1 MDPTMIVRQSP
12 RPWELFFIMRGSIV
26 PLIWPQ
32 MLVVALISV
41 AVTFLE
47 THGYLHIAP
56 IAALPFS
63 LIGVALS
70 IFSAFRNTASYDR
83 WWEARKILGTMV
95 IDARGLS
102 RQAIAYLAAD
112 AAAARRL
119 AFYATAFS
127 DLVRCHLR
135 DEKPDEAALR
145 HLDAEDR
152 ERVLKAQHAPNRL
165 LWCMSQTVAAA
176 LAKGQISAQMA
187 QTLEE
192 RVSALSADLTA
203 AERIKLTPLPFAYSL
218 LLHRTAYLFC
228 FLLPFGLADS
238 MGLWTPLIAAIVSY
252 TFFGLDALGDE
263 LVAPFG
269 TTQNSLP
276 VMTICRTI
284 EVNILED
291 LGEDNLPALPRPKG
305 FVLG

>member
-1 MDPTMIVRQSP
+1 MIVRKSP
-12 RPWELFFIMRGSIV
+12 RPWELFFILRGSIV
-26 PLIWPQ
+26 PQIWPQ
-32 MLVVALISV
+32 MLVVALISI
-41 AVTFLE
+41 AVTLLE
-47 THGYLHIAP
+47 TRGYVHIAP

-83 WWEARKILGTMV
+83 WWEARKILGSMV

-102 RQAIAYLAAD
+102 RQSIAYLSPD
-112 AAAARRL
+112 PVTARRL
-119 AFYATAFS
+119 ALYATAFS

-135 DEKPDEAALR
+135 DERPDEDALR
-145 HLDAEDR
+145 HLDAVDR
-152 ERVLKAQHAPNRL
+152 ELVTRAKHAPNRL
-165 LWCMSQTVAAA
+165 LARMSGAIAAA
-176 LAKGQISAQMA
+176 LSQGQVSAQMA

-192 RVSALSADLTA
+192 KVSALSTDLTA

-252 TFFGLDALGDE
+252 TFFGLDVLGDE

-276 VMTICRTI
+276 VMAICRTI
-284 EVNILED
+284 EINVLED
-291 LGEDNLPALPRPKG
+291 LGETDLPAVPMPKD
-305 FVLG
+305 FVLA

>member
-1 MDPTMIVRQSP
+1 MIVRKNP
-12 RPWELFFIMRGSIV
+12 RPWELFFILRGSIV
-26 PLIWPQ
+26 PQIWPQ

-41 AVTFLE
+41 TVTLLE
-47 THGYLHIAP
+47 TRGYIHVAP

-83 WWEARKILGTMV
+83 WWEARKILGAMV

-102 RQAIAYLAAD
+102 RQAIAYLATDPAT
-112 AAAARRL
+112 ARRL
-119 AFYATAFS
+119 ALYATAFS

-135 DEKPDEAALR
+135 DEKPDEEALR
-145 HLDAEDR
+145 HLDAGDR
-152 ERVLKAQHAPNRL
+152 ELVLNARHAPNRL
-165 LWCMSQTVAAA
+165 LARMSGAIADA
-176 LAKGQISAQMA
+176 LSQGQIPAQLA

-238 MGLWTPLIAAIVSY
+238 MGLWAPLIAAIVSY
-252 TFFGLDALGDE
+252 TFFGLDVLGDE

-276 VMTICRTI
+276 VMAICRTI

-291 LGEDNLPALPRPKG
+291 LGETDLPSLPKPKD
-305 FVLG
+305 FVLV

>member
-1 MDPTMIVRQSP
+1 VIVRKSP
-12 RPWELFFIMRGSIV
+12 RPWELFFILRGSIV
-26 PLIWPQ
+26 PQIWPQ
-32 MLVVALISV
+32 MLVVTLISV
-41 AVTFLE
+41 TVTLLE
-47 THGYLHIAP
+47 TRGYIHVAP

-112 AAAARRL
+112 PATARRL
-119 AFYATAFS
+119 ALYATAFS

-135 DEKPDEAALR
+135 DEKPDEEALR
-145 HLDAEDR
+145 HLDAGDR
-152 ERVLKAQHAPNRL
+152 ELVLNAQHAPNRL
-165 LWCMSQTVAAA
+165 LACMSGAIAAA
-176 LAKGQISAQMA
+176 LSQGQIPAQMA

-252 TFFGLDALGDE
+252 TFFGLDVLGDE

-276 VMTICRTI
+276 VMALCRTI
-284 EVNILED
+284 EINILED
-291 LGEDNLPALPRPKG
+291 LGETELPSVPKPKD
-305 FVLG
+305 FVLV

>member
-1 MDPTMIVRQSP
+1 MIVRKNP
-12 RPWELFFIMRGSIV
+12 RPWELLFIMRGSIV
-26 PLIWPQ
+26 PQIWPQ
-32 MLVVALISV
+32 MLAVALISV
-41 AVTFLE
+41 TVTLLE
-47 THGYLHIAP
+47 TRFYLHVAT

-83 WWEARKILGTMV
+83 WWEARKILGAMV

-102 RQAIAYLAAD
+102 RQALAYLSAD
-112 AAAARRL
+112 PATARRL
-119 AFYATAFS
+119 ALYATAFS

-135 DEKPDEAALR
+135 DEVPDEAALR
-145 HLDAEDR
+145 HLNAGDR
-152 ERVLKAQHAPNRL
+152 ALVVGSQHGPNRVLAL
-165 LWCMSQTVAAA
+165 MSTAIAGA
-176 LAKGQISAQMA
+176 LGRGQISAQMA
-187 QTLEE
+187 QTIEE

-238 MGLWTPLIAAIVSY
+238 MGLWTPLIAVIVSY

-276 VMTICRTI
+276 VMAICRTI
-284 EVNILED
+284 EINILED
-291 LGEDNLPALPRPKG
+291 LGETELPAVPKPKD
-305 FVLG
+305 FVLA

>member
-1 MDPTMIVRQSP
+1 MIVRNNP

-26 PLIWPQ
+26 PQIWPQ
-32 MLVVALISV
+32 MLVVALISI
-41 AVTFLE
+41 AVTLLE
-47 THGYLHIAP
+47 TRGYLHVPP

-83 WWEARKILGTMV
+83 WWEARKILGAMV

-102 RQAIAYLAAD
+102 RQALAYLSAD
-112 AAAARRL
+112 AATARRL
-119 AFYATAFS
+119 ALYATAFS
-127 DLVRCHLR
+127 DLLRCHLR
-135 DEKPDEAALR
+135 DEAPDEDALR
-145 HLDAEDR
+145 HLDAADR
-152 ERVLKAQHAPNRL
+152 ALVTSSRHAPNRL
-165 LWCMSQTVAAA
+165 LAQMSSAIAGV
-176 LAKGQISAQMA
+176 LANGRISAQMA

-192 RVSALSADLTA
+192 RVSALSTDLAA

-238 MGLWTPLIAAIVSY
+238 MGLWTPLIATIVSY
-252 TFFGLDALGDE
+252 TFFGLDVLGDE

-269 TTQNSLP
+269 ATQNSLP
-276 VMTICRTI
+276 VMAICRTI
-284 EVNILED
+284 EINILED
-291 LGEDNLPALPRPKG
+291 LGEADLPVAPKPKD
-305 FVLG
+305 FVLT

>member
-1 MDPTMIVRQSP
+1 VIVRKSP
-12 RPWELFFIMRGSIV
+12 RPWELFFILRGSIV
-26 PLIWPQ
+26 PQIWPQ

-41 AVTFLE
+41 TVTLLE
-47 THGYLHIAP
+47 TRGYIHVAP

-112 AAAARRL
+112 PATARRL
-119 AFYATAFS
+119 ALYATAFS
-127 DLVRCHLR
+127 DLVRCHRR
-135 DEKPDEAALR
+135 DEKPDEEALR
-145 HLDAEDR
+145 HLDAGDR
-152 ERVLKAQHAPNRL
+152 ELVLNAQHAPNRL
-165 LWCMSQTVAAA
+165 LARMSGAIAAA
-176 LAKGQISAQMA
+176 LSQGQIPAQMA

-252 TFFGLDALGDE
+252 TFFGLDVLGDE

-276 VMTICRTI
+276 VMALCRTI
-284 EVNILED
+284 EINILED
-291 LGEDNLPALPRPKG
+291 LGETELPSVPKPKD
-305 FVLG
+305 FVLV

>member
-1 MDPTMIVRQSP
+1 MIVRQTP
-12 RPWELFFIMRGSIV
+12 RPWELLFILRGSIV
-26 PLIWPQ
+26 PQIWPQ

-47 THGYLHIAP
+47 THGYVHIAP

-83 WWEARKILGTMV
+83 WWEARKILGSVV
-95 IDARGLS
+95 IDARCLS
-102 RQAIAYLAAD
+102 RQAIAYLTAD
-112 AAAARRL
+112 PAAARRL
-119 AFYATAFS
+119 ALFATAFS
-127 DLVRCHLR
+127 DLLRCHLR
-135 DEKPDEAALR
+135 DEAPDDEALR
-145 HLDAEDR
+145 HLGTDDR
-152 ERVLKAQHAPNRL
+152 ERVLSARHAPNRL
-165 LWCMSQTVAAA
+165 LGRMSQTVATT
-176 LAKGQISAQMA
+176 LAEGRISAQMA

-192 RVSALSADLTA
+192 RISALSADLAA

-252 TFFGLDALGDE
+252 TFFGLDVLGDE

-269 TTQNSLP
+269 TTPNSLP
-276 VMTICRTI
+276 VMAICRTI
-284 EVNILED
+284 EINILED
-291 LGEDNLPALPRPKG
+291 LGEKELPASPKPKN
-305 FVLG
+305 FVLA